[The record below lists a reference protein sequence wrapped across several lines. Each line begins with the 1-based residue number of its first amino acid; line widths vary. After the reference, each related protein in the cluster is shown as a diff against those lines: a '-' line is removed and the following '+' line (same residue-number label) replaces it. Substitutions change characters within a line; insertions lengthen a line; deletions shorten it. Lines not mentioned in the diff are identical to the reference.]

1 MVNDSIADLLTRI
14 RNAQKAR
21 HKTVVVPASKV
32 SSSILD
38 VLKREGYI
46 GSIENV
52 TGAPSA
58 SGPKDAVGRPQ
69 YKIYL
74 KYDRF
79 GFPAIKQLSRKS
91 TPGLRVYSRKRELP
105 VVNSGLGV
113 AIISTSQG
121 ILTDKEAR
129 KLGIGGELL
138 ATVF

>member
-79 GFPAIKQLSRKS
+79 GFRRSNSCRAKVHLVCGY
-91 TPGLRVYSRKRELP
+91 TRVSVSCRL
-105 VVNSGLGV
+105 
-113 AIISTSQG
+113 
-121 ILTDKEAR
+121 
-129 KLGIGGELL
+129 
-138 ATVF
+138 